1 MQTQRA
7 FKPVKR
13 RKSNL
18 EDEHQK
24 SLIDWAKV
32 CRLPEAAH
40 IEPGAKLADYIFHIP
55 NGGKRGKV
63 EAAILKGMGTKK
75 GVSDLFLPLP
85 LHGKPGLW
93 IEMKAPFKDSKD
105 KNYPS
110 KDQKEWLARMKLAG
124 YVTAVAYGW
133 FEAREIIIN
142 YIRGQYDETNTI
154 NV

>member
-1 MQTQRA
+1 MLSQRV
-7 FKPVKR
+7 KRPVKK

-18 EDEHQK
+18 EDQHQK

-32 CRLPEAAH
+32 FRLPELPH
-40 IEPGAKLADYIFHIP
+40 IEVGAKLADYMFHIP

-85 LHGKPGLW
+85 MHGKPGLW

-110 KDQKEWLARMKLAG
+110 TDQKQWLTRMSLAG

-133 FEAREIIIN
+133 FEARQIILN
-142 YIRGQYDETNTI
+142 YIGGQHDEI
-154 NV
+154 R

>member
-1 MQTQRA
+1 M
-7 FKPVKR
+7 KR

-63 EAAILKGMGTKK
+63 EAAILKGMGTKR
-75 GVSDLFLPLP
+75 VCLIFFYLS
-85 LHGKPGLW
+85 
-93 IEMKAPFKDSKD
+93 
-105 KNYPS
+105 PS
-110 KDQKEWLARMKLAG
+110 MANR
-124 YVTAVAYGW
+124 AYGLK
-133 FEAREIIIN
+133 
-142 YIRGQYDETNTI
+142 
-154 NV
+154 